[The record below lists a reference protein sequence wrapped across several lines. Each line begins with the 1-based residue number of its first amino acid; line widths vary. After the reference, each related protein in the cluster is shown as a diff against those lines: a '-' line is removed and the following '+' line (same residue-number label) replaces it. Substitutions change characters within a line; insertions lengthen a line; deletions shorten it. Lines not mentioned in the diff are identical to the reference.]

1 MTIRTGN
8 KRMSGLMRSA
18 IAAVIGGAVAAA
30 IWAGITYGTG
40 MEIGWIAWGV
50 GFVVGL
56 AVRIA
61 SGDSYDGVA
70 PGLIAVV
77 GAILALVVGKYA
89 AIHLLV
95 DQEMGDMTYEVT
107 ADDRLVAAASDV
119 AATWAADG
127 KKLKWPANMNA
138 EDAAVLTDYP
148 LKVVAEARK
157 IWEAKSAEEQAAE
170 IAKEQAA
177 GDEMVGEFREM
188 LKMAAFKESF
198 SPIDLLFFGLAV
210 FTAFKLGSGMTGD

>member
-1 MTIRTGN
+1 
-8 KRMSGLMRSA
+8 MRSA
-18 IAAVIGGAVAAA
+18 IAAVIGGVVAAA

-40 MEIGWIAWGV
+40 LEIGWIAWGV

-56 AVRIA
+56 AVRIG

-70 PGLIAVV
+70 PGVIAVV
-77 GAILALVVGKYA
+77 GAILALVVGKYT

-95 DQEMGDMTYEVT
+95 DKEMGKITYEVT
-107 ADDRLVAAASDV
+107 ADDRLVSEASDV

-127 KKLKWPANMNA
+127 KKLKWPANMNEEEA
-138 EDAAVLTDYP
+138 TELTDYP
-148 LKVVAEARK
+148 PEVVAEARK
-157 IWEAKSAEEQAAE
+157 TWDAKSPEEQAAE

-188 LKMAAFKESF
+188 MKMAAFKESF
-198 SPIDLLFFGLAV
+198 SPIDLLFFGLAI